1 MEKSISKLV
10 NRFINES
17 FVDIT
22 DKTEEEAFK
31 EVTERLHGKQHKL
44 DVAKPKG
51 KITKADFDMLR
62 KRKKSGKYMEESET
76 EEGNE
81 FTGELAKARKEG
93 KDTFKVGD
101 KTYPVKEN
109 VNRKIERIIERRKRE
124 LEEKSEDSVDVVKT
138 GSYHGK
144 DLKEL
149 QRELASMNSKIDKYE
164 EDGKEVPG
172 RLKRELQQI
181 KNAIKFKRKNLKENK
196 VIFTESQLID
206 FIERIVESEIK
217 TDKETSKSLNT
228 SKKVN
233 SDAIN
238 SVVNK
243 MKDYMKNMGTEY
255 NPNSES
261 FPKGNEKMARQGK
274 DGEVTDDVKK
284 AYKASKNI
292 EEYIDNFTAA
302 GLENLDYDEIHPN
315 EDWVTDNI
323 EGSSRTGN
331 NPEWANAVETPVNKK
346 VNEKRKKNLLA
357 VLKRQAYNKAPQPT
371 HEDEAGEIV
380 PTDLSGGKNKE
391 VNKIMT
397 SESLKTKQVINEM
410 EKMKN
415 LFNYNQKTQ

>member
-22 DKTEEEAFK
+22 DKTAEEAFK

-62 KRKKSGKYMEESET
+62 KRKKSGKHMEEAET

-124 LEEKSEDSVDVVKT
+124 LEEKSEDSVDVIKT

-274 DGEVTDDVKK
+274 DGEVTDGVKK
-284 AYKASKNI
+284 AYKASPSI
-292 EEYIDNFTAA
+292 EEYIENFTAA
-302 GLENLDYDEIHPN
+302 GLENIDYDNIKPN

-346 VNEKRKKNLLA
+346 INEKRKKNLLA
-357 VLKRQAYNKAPQPT
+357 VLKKQAYNKSPQPV
-371 HEDEAGEIV
+371 HSDEAGESV
-380 PTDLSGGKNKE
+380 PSSLAGAKNAE

-397 SESLKTKQVINEM
+397 SESLKAKKVINEM

>member
-10 NRFINES
+10 NRFIDES

-22 DKTEEEAFK
+22 DKNEEEAFK

-62 KRKKSGKYMEESET
+62 KRNKTNRYMEESET

-81 FTGELAKARKEG
+81 FTGELARARREDK
-93 KDTFKVGD
+93 KTFKVGN

-109 VNRKIERIIERRKRE
+109 VNKKIERIIERRKRE
-124 LEEKSEDSVDVVKT
+124 LGEKSEDNIEIIKT

-149 QRELASMNSKIDKYE
+149 QRELASMNLKIDKYE
-164 EDGKEVPG
+164 KDGKEVPG

-243 MKDYMKNMGTEY
+243 MKDYMKNMGTDY

-274 DGEVTDDVKK
+274 DGEVTDGVKK
-284 AYKASKNI
+284 AYKASSGV
-292 EEYIDNFTAA
+292 EEYIENFTAA
-302 GLENLDYDEIHPN
+302 GLENLDYDNIKPN

-346 VNEKRKKNLLA
+346 INEKRKKNLLA
-357 VLKRQAYNKAPQPT
+357 VLKRQAYNKSPQPV
-371 HEDEAGEIV
+371 HSDEAGESV
-380 PTDLSGGKNKE
+380 PSSLAGAKNTE

-397 SESLKTKQVINEM
+397 TESLKTKQVINEM